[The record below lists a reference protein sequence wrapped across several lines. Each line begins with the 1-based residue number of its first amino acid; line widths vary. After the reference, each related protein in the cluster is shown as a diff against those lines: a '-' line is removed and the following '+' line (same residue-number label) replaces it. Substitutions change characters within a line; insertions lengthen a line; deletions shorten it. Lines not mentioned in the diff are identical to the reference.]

1 MCQKGGSVCILE
13 EFVDLSRRFG
23 IPAAVCSKSEELK
36 CCGEYNVSHIWA
48 EVPFVDLLTKEN
60 DAKAGLVWIYVVCS
74 CVGWIS
80 ASSDLAG
87 VRPKPTPRAR
97 PALSAAVIRCWW
109 QRSQQQPVVQPWAA
123 RLCLAAGRSK
133 NNTSSEFCNNVA
145 VKHTH
150 APMRILWA

>member
-60 DAKAGLVWIYVVCS
+60 DAKAGL
-74 CVGWIS
+74 
-80 ASSDLAG
+80 AG
-87 VRPKPTPRAR
+87 SQHPVTLLGFDPNQ
-97 PALSAAVIRCWW
+97 LQEQGLRCL
-109 QRSQQQPVVQPWAA
+109 QP
-123 RLCLAAGRSK
+123 
-133 NNTSSEFCNNVA
+133 
-145 VKHTH
+145 
-150 APMRILWA
+150 